1 MSLGLTRRAGLALAL
16 CLLLPLSGCGLF
28 RGTPKPQDT
37 MQSFL
42 DAFDAGNTDAAAKLT
57 ADPGATKAQLDA
69 IRGALWGHGHD
80 PASVHATTAQAT
92 VPQND
97 KNRADATLNFDWD
110 FGHNRH
116 WTYQSMATLRLADDN
131 WKVQWQPSVLHPKL
145 ASGQLLAFHEVQP
158 DVAPVLDRAGTPLLT
173 PDQAVTVSVVKSD
186 LDKPGVGDLNQVSG
200 VLAGALGRFDPSIT
214 QQSIVDG
221 ANKAPGG
228 FALVTL
234 RNSDYQQVRA
244 QIHELPGVR
253 FSTDTRLLPPDK
265 NFGAAILPQIRK
277 VVEDVNAGKAGW
289 RVTTVDAGGN
299 DVAEL
304 FSQPAQP
311 AAATNTSLDRNVQA
325 AAERAVG
332 PIPQPAIIVAI
343 QPSTGDIL
351 AVAQNA
357 PADAQGPVALQGRF
371 PPGSSFKIV
380 TAATALGENK
390 ATADTVL
397 PCPPTIT
404 VQGRV
409 IPNEDQFDKGNVPLH
424 LAFAYSCNTTFAQL
438 ATGFGPDDLT
448 RTAKQ
453 FGLGVDYVIPGIT
466 TVTGAVPSAPDL
478 LERASDGFGQ
488 GRVLVSPL
496 GMALAAATVA
506 KGSTP
511 VPNLIRGQATTS
523 DTPATPV
530 AQPVLDSLRMM
541 MREVVTTGTARSI
554 QDIPDAAGKTGTA
567 QFGDGTHSHGWF
579 VGTKGDLA
587 YAALIVGG
595 ETSTP
600 AVAMTG
606 TFLRGLG

>member
-1 MSLGLTRRAGLALAL
+1 
-16 CLLLPLSGCGLF
+16 
-28 RGTPKPQDT
+28 

-57 ADPGATKAQLDA
+57 EDPVAAKPQLDT
-69 IRGALWGHGHD
+69 IRSALIGHGTD
-80 PASVHATTAQAT
+80 PVSVHATAVQAT
-92 VPQND
+92 SPQDD

-110 FGHNRH
+110 FGRNRH
-116 WTYQSMATLRLADDN
+116 WTYQSMASLHLADDN
-131 WKVQWQPSVLHPKL
+131 WKVRWQPSVLHPKL
-145 ASGQLLAFHEVQP
+145 AAGQSLAFREVQP
-158 DVAPVLDRAGTPLLT
+158 DVAPVLDRAGTPLLS
-173 PDQAVTVSVVKSD
+173 PDQAVTVSVVKSE
-186 LDKPGVGDLNQVSG
+186 LDKPGTGDLNQVSG

-214 QQSIVDG
+214 LQSIVDG
-221 ANKAPGG
+221 AAKAPSGY
-228 FALVTL
+228 AVVTL
-234 RNSDYQQVRA
+234 RNADYQQVRP

-253 FSTDTRLLPPDK
+253 FSADTRLLAPDK

-277 VVEDVNAGKAGW
+277 VVEDANAGKAGW
-289 RVTTVDAGGN
+289 RVATVDAGGN
-299 DVAEL
+299 EIAEL
-304 FSQPAQP
+304 ASQPAQP

-332 PIPQPAIIVAI
+332 PIPQPAMLVAI

-357 PADAQGPVALQGRF
+357 PADAQGPLALTGRF

-380 TAATALGENK
+380 TAATALGEGK

-397 PCPPTIT
+397 PCPPTVT

-409 IPNEDQFDKGNVPLH
+409 IPNEDQFDKGDVPLH

-448 RTAKQ
+448 KTAKQ
-453 FGLGVDYVIPGIT
+453 FGLGVDYVIPGVT
-466 TVTGAVPSAPDL
+466 TVTGAVPSAPDV

-511 VPNLIRGQATTS
+511 VPNLIRGQATKT

-530 AQPVLDSLRMM
+530 AQPVLDALRMM

-567 QFGDGTHSHGWF
+567 EFGDGVHSHGWF

-595 ETSTP
+595 ETSAP
-600 AVAMTG
+600 AVTMTG